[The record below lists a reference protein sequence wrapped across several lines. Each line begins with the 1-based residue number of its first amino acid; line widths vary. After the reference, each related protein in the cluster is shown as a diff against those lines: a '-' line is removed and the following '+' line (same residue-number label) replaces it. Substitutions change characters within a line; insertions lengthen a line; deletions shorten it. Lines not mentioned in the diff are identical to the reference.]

1 MKQLCSL
8 LFCCLLCSCAAKQA
22 PLDNLVAAQL
32 LYSQG
37 DYLEAT
43 TRYEALV
50 RTQPRDS
57 ELWFRLANSY
67 ARSGR
72 PEAAVEAYRNALLR
86 EPGMGKAWHNLAEVH
101 LQMALEAYAE
111 GRKYIGA
118 DEPSLP
124 LIQDKQEQLMQM
136 LAPKADAQK

>member
-8 LFCCLLCSCAAKQA
+8 LFCCILCSCAAKQE
-22 PLDNLVAAQL
+22 PLVNLVEAQL

-37 DYLEAT
+37 DYLKAT
-43 TRYEALV
+43 NRYEALV
-50 RTQPRDS
+50 RAQPRDS

-67 ARSGR
+67 ARSAR
-72 PEAAVEAYRNALLR
+72 PEAAVDAYRNALLR

-118 DEPSLP
+118 DDPSLP
-124 LIQDKQEQLMQM
+124 FIQDKQERLMLM
-136 LAPKADAQK
+136 LEPRDDALE

>member
-1 MKQLCSL
+1 MKQLYSL
-8 LFCCLLCSCAAKQA
+8 LFCCILCSCAGKQE
-22 PLDNLVAAQL
+22 PVVNLVEAQS

-43 TRYEALV
+43 VRYEALV

-72 PEAAVEAYRNALLR
+72 PQAAVEAYRNALLR
-86 EPGMGKAWHNLAEVH
+86 KPGMGKAWHNLAEVH

-111 GRKYIGA
+111 GRKYI
-118 DEPSLP
+118 DTDDPSLP
-124 LIQDKQEQLMQM
+124 FIQDKQERLMQI
-136 LAPKADAQK
+136 LKPRDDVQE